1 MSPVWPKTERAH
13 ILNTHPLVV
22 HEIMIMIVIIII
34 IIVVTKIGR
43 RAGDASHPGSFAAGR
58 P

>member
-22 HEIMIMIVIIII
+22 HEIMIMIVIII
-34 IIVVTKIGR
+34 VVTKIGR